1 MTINDWLRALLTIGI
16 LYTGLGAFLSR
27 FLHSRF
33 RNNPLT
39 WLFLTIILLPPLIEL
54 EMVVVPL
61 PHQAIVLE
69 SALFLLLALLV
80 ERTLKRRWSFSVHPE
95 PNTVT
100 RAEWIAYV
108 LLLTFFFASLAIP
121 KLSLLRASLPTV
133 ADDFWRTQYV
143 LSTGFDLAHPVHF
156 HFPSAPFSYYYSD
169 YLLPG
174 IVFRTTSL
182 SAQASLLIHNLLEE
196 AAILAF
202 VLYVSCMVL
211 HRVLARTF
219 LLLSMTFL
227 GGLDFFVYVYA
238 HVRYATGFPS
248 HLEWWKQALP
258 LTHRLVFQVPS
269 FYTLFLWV
277 PHHLLGSMMFLLIL
291 LLSLHRSRPHAI
303 AIGVLLGAMFG
314 FSTFVFCTAAVS
326 YGLIRGFEAV
336 RMRSIDSNDA
346 WTILAAIVVALPM
359 VRVLWGRSGVLQFH
373 PLILPFFSLPSSAF
387 GSVLIQLLDFLLTMP
402 FILAIDLGIV
412 VVFALALLPIARRR
426 RLNEEHAR
434 LAGMLA
440 ATVTGTF
447 LVITLLRS
455 AVTNDLFMRGILPA
469 EISIV
474 LAASL
479 ALEYLPKKIPRFLW
493 IFVPVILVAQMT
505 NFAWEFVHRSTYV
518 PGKIDPFYAFIRKHV
533 PKDAIV
539 TATFP
544 ACFAVTYAGNRICA
558 TPPWELLGPDWIS
571 LRKDA
576 IGALSVDAMKTFLE
590 RSNLYVVT
598 HERVGGRG
606 ATLLERE
613 DDLLLLH
620 LTP

>member
-1 MTINDWLRALLTIGI
+1 MTNSWLGTFLTIGI
-16 LYTGLGAFLSR
+16 LYMGLGAFLSR

-33 RNNPLT
+33 RNHPLA

-54 EMVVVPL
+54 EMFVLPL

-80 ERTLKRRWSFSVHPE
+80 DRTLKRLWLFSVHPE
-95 PNTVT
+95 TNTVT
-100 RAEWIAYV
+100 RWEWIGYV
-108 LLLTFFFASLAIP
+108 LLLTLFFAGLVIP

-133 ADDFWRTQYV
+133 ADDFWRVQYV
-143 LSTGFDLAHPVHF
+143 LSTGYDLAHPVHF

-174 IVFRTTSL
+174 IVFRTTAL

-277 PHHLLGSMMFLLIL
+277 PHHLLAGMMFLLIF
-291 LLSLHRSRPHAI
+291 LLSLHRSRSHAI

-326 YGLIRGFEAV
+326 YALIRWFETV
-336 RMRSIDSNDA
+336 RMRSIDRNDV
-346 WTILAAIVVALPM
+346 WTIVIAALVALPM
-359 VRVLWGRSGVLQFH
+359 ARVLWGRGGVIRFH
-373 PLILPFFSLPSSAF
+373 PLVIPFFSPPSSTV
-387 GSVLIQLLDFLLTMP
+387 GSMLIRTFDFLLTMP

-412 VVFALALLPIARRR
+412 VVLALALLPIARRR
-426 RLNEEHAR
+426 RLNEEHTR
-434 LAGMLA
+434 LASMLA
-440 ATVTGTF
+440 ATVIGTF
-447 LVITLLRS
+447 LVITFLRS

-469 EISIV
+469 EIAIV

-479 ALEYLPKKIPRFLW
+479 MLEYLPGQGRLFLW
-493 IFVPVILVAQMT
+493 ILAPIFLAQMT
-505 NFAWEFVHRSTYV
+505 NFAWEFTHRSLYATAQ
-518 PGKIDPFYAFIRKHV
+518 PDPFSSFIRGHL

-544 ACFAVTYAGNRICA
+544 ACLAVTYAGNRICA

-576 IGALSVDAMKTFLE
+576 IDALSVDAMKTFLG

-598 HERVGGRG
+598 HERVGGTG
-606 ATLLERE
+606 ARLLERE